1 MSLKN
6 QKIAVLLGGYNSERD
21 VSLASG
27 NAVYDSLV
35 NAGYNAVKID
45 LSRLAISQIEQVKP
59 NLVFN
64 ALHGSPGEDGKISA
78 LLDLMQIPYTH
89 SGLKSSAV
97 CMDKIFT
104 HKICVS
110 TGAKTPNYQV
120 LNQDSLQ
127 ENLAKLALIGKPFV
141 LKPIAEGSSVGVE
154 VVLADQDFSSK
165 EFNLASYQW
174 LYGPQM
180 IVEKYIS
187 GQEIQVAV
195 FNVPQKGSLV
205 YKKFFN
211 IFCQGER
218 KKSNNM
224 TEAELEQVFSKKKSL
239 AIGAIEVRPKHLFYD
254 YHCKYTPGMTE
265 YIMPAEINS
274 DKYFQLLTIAEKC
287 YEEAECSGLARI
299 DFILNNKNNGDN
311 NFYLLEINTHPGFTA
326 TSLVPKIAKYYDIE
340 FIEIIELLLASA
352 KYAK

>member
-6 QKIAVLLGGYNSERD
+6 QKIAILLGGYNSERD

-45 LSRLAISQIEQVKP
+45 LSRLAISQIEQEKP
-59 NLVFN
+59 NLIFN
-64 ALHGSPGEDGKISA
+64 ALHGSPGEDGKIPA

-104 HKICVS
+104 HKICVN

-120 LNQDSLQ
+120 LNQGSLQ
-127 ENLAKLALIGKPFV
+127 DNLAKLALIGKPFV

-154 VVLADQDFSSK
+154 VVLANQ
-165 EFNLASYQW
+165 EFNLANYQW
-174 LYGPQM
+174 QYGSQM

-187 GQEIQVAV
+187 GQEVQVAV
-195 FNVPQKGSLV
+195 FNVPQKSSPL
-205 YKKFFN
+205 YKKLFN
-211 IFCQGER
+211 IFCQSER
-218 KKSNNM
+218 KKSNNI
-224 TEAELEQVFSKKKSL
+224 TEAELEQAFSKKKSL

-254 YHCKYTPGMTE
+254 YHCKYTPGMTQ

-274 DKYFQLLTIAEKC
+274 DKYLQLLSIAEKC
-287 YEEAECSGLARI
+287 YEEVECSGLARI
-299 DFILNNKNNGDN
+299 DFILNNKDNGDD

-326 TSLVPKIAKYYDIE
+326 TSLVPKIAKYHDIE

-352 KYAK
+352 QYQI